1 MRHVG
6 SDALDKL
13 EPLLRELRRRDGLKE
28 RSRGIFYRG
37 SRAFLH
43 FHVHGVEFYADMRLG
58 DDFERIAVTK
68 ASERKALL
76 RRLDA
81 VLADG
86 SRPKSG

>member
-1 MRHVG
+1 MRHAG

-43 FHVHGVEFYADMRLG
+43 FHEHGAEFYADMRLG
-58 DDFERIAVTK
+58 ENFERIAVTK

-81 VLADG
+81 ASADG
-86 SRPKSG
+86 SRPKSR